1 MKEKIFEPFMDR
13 LSRDIRNA
21 LSESLVDVL
30 KKKSLVPA
38 QQVAEQFRSRELERY
53 YLDYIDVRL
62 QKYEQALGVIA
73 ASENTDPLW
82 QGFVLWDLGLFFEVH
97 EILEHAWLASAGD
110 EKMLLQAMIRAAG
123 VYIKLEHGYDAAAAK
138 ISAKAVPVLEK
149 NRKRLTAYIDPE
161 ILLTALRQVNKQPP
175 ILLQG

>member
-1 MKEKIFEPFMDR
+1 MGSGP
-13 LSRDIRNA
+13 
-21 LSESLVDVL
+21 
-30 KKKSLVPA
+30 
-38 QQVAEQFRSRELERY
+38 
-53 YLDYIDVRL
+53 
-62 QKYEQALGVIA
+62 
-73 ASENTDPLW
+73 
-82 QGFVLWDLGLFFEVH
+82 FFEVH

-138 ISAKAVPVLEK
+138 ISAKAFPVLEK
-149 NRKRLTAYIDPE
+149 NRKRLAAYIDPE